1 MSNQLTLT
9 LDPGL
14 SARHRDLRD
23 CLAAGVYP
31 RGLTRVA
38 GQIDLS
44 PSKLSEKLSGGNGD
58 RSRDIGLAEFER
70 YLDSTGDLTP
80 VHYLVDKYLRDPSLQ
95 QAEAIARVAQLTE
108 QLTAVMQAAGLS
120 MQGPARRGKR

>member
-1 MSNQLTLT
+1 MRNQLTLT
-9 LDPGL
+9 MESGL

-23 CLAAGVYP
+23 CLAAGVYQ

-58 RSRDIGLAEFER
+58 RQRDVGLAEFER
-70 YLDSTGDLTP
+70 YLDATGDLTP
-80 VHYLVDKYLRDPSLQ
+80 VHYLVDEYLRDPAIQ
-95 QAEAIARVAQLTE
+95 QAEAMSRVAQLTE
-108 QLTAVMQAAGLS
+108 QLETVMQASGLS
-120 MQGPARRGKR
+120 MQGQARRGKR